1 MVFYIS
7 LKRPPTFLLVEW
19 STFLYSRMPFFQFPV
34 AISHIHQQC
43 SCNGALSR
51 YYLDIN
57 SWPKFVVL
65 QIRMQNLL
73 TIEDPVDTFDT
84 VVLFPLLVAPW
95 SPTLPL
101 VLHQLD
107 TSTSS
112 SSYTPTLPLH
122 FRISAIGR
130 KSSSAFE
137 QIIVLFSMLLCF
149 WARASIFEH
158 ITVLVGML
166 QFFWAHYSAFEHMR
180 VFLSRS

>member
-1 MVFYIS
+1 
-7 LKRPPTFLLVEW
+7 
-19 STFLYSRMPFFQFPV
+19 
-34 AISHIHQQC
+34 
-43 SCNGALSR
+43 
-51 YYLDIN
+51 
-57 SWPKFVVL
+57 
-65 QIRMQNLL
+65 MQNLL

-112 SSYTPTLPLH
+112 SSYTPTLALH

-137 QIIVLFSMLLCF
+137 QIIVLFSMLLAFEHLQVFLSTLQCF
-149 WARASIFEH
+149 WACCSSFEH
-158 ITVLVGML
+158 IIVLL
-166 QFFWAHYSAFEHMR
+166 STCEYFWADHSAFEHVR
-180 VFLSRS
+180 VLLSALEPRWVKRRLGAHQYLINPSNGAAVLLLY